1 MSLEN
6 SPVLVIS
13 LVAIL
18 LIALLINYFVHQQQ
32 EQRLQRALLAKK
44 LRTGAGQLLDALT
57 TLKQLSCPKTVIDL
71 LNNEA
76 VRMLDKLAQLSP
88 QSGVIEQLQSQ
99 TPTGT
104 GHAQSLNL
112 ENDSAMKK
120 AHSAIRF
127 AVRFIHQ
134 RRSLGGLSSIQCDE
148 LSKELIWLDSKIEID
163 THMDSG
169 KRLLDSDKPA
179 VAISRFKLAKNVI
192 ARLPYKDSHRQQ
204 LMTDINQLIAQ
215 TLPFGTAAAAPET
228 PPTTKKGG

>member
-18 LIALLINYFVHQQQ
+18 LIALLINYYVHQQQ
-32 EQRLQRALLAKK
+32 QQRLQRALLAKK

-71 LNNEA
+71 LNDEA
-76 VRMLDKLAQLSP
+76 VRMLGKLAQLSP

-99 TPTGT
+99 TPMGS
-104 GHAQSLNL
+104 GQLQSLNL
-112 ENDSAMKK
+112 DNDSAMKK

-148 LSKELIWLDSKIEID
+148 LSKELLWLDSKIEID
-163 THMDSG
+163 TYMDTG
-169 KRLLDSDKPA
+169 KRLLNSDKPA
-179 VAISRFKLAKNVI
+179 VAISRFKQAKYVI
-192 ARLPYKDSHRQQ
+192 ARLPHKDPHRPR
-204 LMTDINQLIAQ
+204 LMAEINQLIAQ
-215 TLPFGTAAAAPET
+215 TLPFGTSAASPET
-228 PPTTKKGG
+228 PPTTNKGG